1 MGLDTISHSYKMVM
15 LDMSKETTEMDMN
28 KFASHPAA
36 GQVINWLSWGAR
48 QGHYSMDE
56 VVKFCAS
63 HGITFQYIPFPRP
76 ESMKTASEARRIL
89 LKKLSVMTPSQKA
102 HIYAKM
108 REVLKSNQEEP
119 QKGKWRLVRN
129 YKAPC

>member
-1 MGLDTISHSYKMVM
+1 MMM
-15 LDMSKETTEMDMN
+15 LDMSKDGTSEMDTI

-36 GQVINWLSWGAR
+36 GQVISWLSLGAR

-89 LKKLSVMTPSQKA
+89 LKRLSAMTPSQKA
-102 HIYAKM
+102 HIFAKM
-108 REVLKSNQEEP
+108 REVLKSQS
-119 QKGKWRLVRN
+119 
-129 YKAPC
+129 KANNF